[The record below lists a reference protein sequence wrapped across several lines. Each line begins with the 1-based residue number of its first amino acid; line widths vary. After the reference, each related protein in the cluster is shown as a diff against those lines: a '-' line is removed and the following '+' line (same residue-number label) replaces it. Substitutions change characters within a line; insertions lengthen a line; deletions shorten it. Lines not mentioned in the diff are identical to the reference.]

1 MRVAHLLRK
10 YDPTEWGGTETAIA
24 RLTAGLA
31 EQGVDSVVY
40 APRLPPGQI
49 APEDASRISDMGGT
63 PMSLGTAGKRGTG
76 VPLVGS
82 QKTERRLAAD
92 PLAAAGC
99 IVRRFRAVVPVWG
112 IPAERKRQLVA
123 VGGNLV
129 SFDLIGSLWRE
140 PGLDVIHAHVLG
152 RLGAIGHAMA
162 RSRRLPFV
170 LSVHGGAYDLPAAVR
185 QRLVTPAA
193 GGWDW
198 GQLLGLLL
206 RARHLFAESDA
217 IITCNPREAA
227 LIRERHPGRRVIVQP
242 HGVPAALF
250 APDHRSVAREAFPA
264 LRDRAVLL
272 VLGRIDP
279 TKNQAWLVAQAA
291 ELARRHP
298 RILLV
303 FVGAGTNQEYYAAL
317 QARITREGLPGCVL
331 LAGNLPPGDPRLI
344 GLLQEAQAVV
354 LPSVSETFGIVIL
367 EAWAAGTPV
376 ISSRTTGAAALVEDG
391 VNGWLFDLDRPASF
405 HAAVDR
411 LLTQPQ
417 QRGLW
422 GAAGRARAVA
432 EYDTAVLAGRMKRI
446 YEELMEEKNAHRHS
460 ARR

>member
-31 EQGVDSVVY
+31 AQGVDSVVY
-40 APRLPPGQI
+40 APRLPSPMTAPGG
-49 APEDASRISDMGGT
+49 PSRISDMGGT
-63 PMSLGTAGKRGTG
+63 PMPRLRAVAGSAG
-76 VPLVGS
+76 VPPVGS
-82 QKTERRLAAD
+82 PRTEGNFAAD

-99 IVRRFRAVVPVWG
+99 VVRRFRAFVPVWG

-123 VGGNLV
+123 VGGNLL
-129 SFDLIGSLWRE
+129 SFVLPGSLWRE

-152 RLGAIGHAMA
+152 RLGAIGRAVA
-162 RSRRLPFV
+162 RRRRLPFV
-170 LSVHGGAYDLPAAVR
+170 LSVHGGAYDLPSAVR
-185 QRLVTPAA
+185 QGLVKPAA

-198 GQLLGLLL
+198 GQLLGFLL

-217 IITCNPREAA
+217 IITFNQREAA
-227 LIRERHPGRRVIVQP
+227 LIRERHPGRRVFMQP

-250 APDHRSVAREAFPA
+250 APDNRPAARAAFPA
-264 LRDRAVLL
+264 LVGRSVLL
-272 VLGRIDP
+272 VVGRIDP
-279 TKNQAWLVAQAA
+279 TKNQEWLVAQAA

-303 FVGAGTNQEYYAAL
+303 FVGACTNQGYCAAL
-317 QARITREGLPGCVL
+317 RARIMREGLHDGVL
-331 LAGNLPPGDPRLI
+331 LPGNLPPGDPRLI

-354 LPSVSETFGIVIL
+354 QPSVSETFGIVIL

-376 ISSRTTGAAALVEDG
+376 IASRTTGAAALVEDS
-391 VNGWLFDLDRPASF
+391 VNGMLFDLDRPASF
-405 HAAVDR
+405 HAAIDR
-411 LLTQPQ
+411 LFTQPELHGQ
-417 QRGLW
+417 W
-422 GAAGRARAVA
+422 GTAGRAKVVA

-446 YEELMEEKNAHRHS
+446 YEELMEEKNAHRHF

>member
-31 EQGVDSVVY
+31 GHGVDSVVY
-40 APRLPPGQI
+40 APRLPRG
-49 APEDASRISDMGGT
+49 ATAGGDVSRFSDLGGT
-63 PMSLGTAGKRGTG
+63 PMPRGTG
-76 VPLVGS
+76 VPPVGS
-82 QKTERRLAAD
+82 QQTESRPAAD
-92 PLAAAGC
+92 PLAAVGC
-99 IVRRFRAVVPVWG
+99 VVRRFRAFVSVWG
-112 IPAERKRQLVA
+112 IAAERKRQLVA
-123 VGGNLV
+123 VGGNLL
-129 SFDLIGSLWRE
+129 SFDLPGSLWRE

-152 RLGAIGHAMA
+152 RLGAIGRAVA
-162 RSRRLPFV
+162 RRRRLPFV

-185 QRLVTPAA
+185 QELVKPAV

-198 GQLLGLLL
+198 GKPLGLLL

-217 IITCNPREAA
+217 IITFNQREAA
-227 LIRERHPGRRVIVQP
+227 LIRERHPGRRVFVQP

-250 APDHRSVAREAFPA
+250 APDNRSAAREAFPA
-264 LRDRAVLL
+264 LQGRAVLL

-279 TKNQAWLVAQAA
+279 TKNQEWLVAQAV

-303 FVGAGTNQEYYAAL
+303 FVGACTNQKYCYALRMRVA
-317 QARITREGLPGCVL
+317 REGLHSHVIL
-331 LAGNLPPGDPRLI
+331 TGNLPPGDPRLI

-376 ISSRTTGAAALVEDG
+376 ISSRTTGATALVEDG
-391 VNGWLFDLDRPASF
+391 VNGLLFDLDRPASF

-411 LLTQPQ
+411 LFAQPEL
-417 QRGLW
+417 RGQW
-422 GAAGRARAVA
+422 GAAGRAKVVA

-446 YEELMEEKNAHRHS
+446 YEELMEEKNACRHS
-460 ARR
+460 A

>member
-1 MRVAHLLRK
+1 MRVAHILRK

-31 EQGVDSVVY
+31 GQGVDSVVY
-40 APRLPPGQI
+40 APRL
-49 APEDASRISDMGGT
+49 ARTMT
-63 PMSLGTAGKRGTG
+63 
-76 VPLVGS
+76 
-82 QKTERRLAAD
+82 AAD

-99 IVRRFRAVVPVWG
+99 VVRRFRAFVSVWG
-112 IPAERKRQLVA
+112 IAAEQKRQLVA
-123 VGGNLV
+123 MGGNLL
-129 SFDLIGSLWRE
+129 SFDLPGSLWRE

-152 RLGAIGHAMA
+152 RLGAIGRAVA
-162 RSRRLPFV
+162 RGRRLPFV
-170 LSVHGGAYDLPAAVR
+170 LTVHGGAYDLPVAVR
-185 QRLVTPAA
+185 QELVKPAA

-198 GQLLGLLL
+198 GRPLGLLL

-217 IITCNPREAA
+217 IITCNQREAE
-227 LIRERHPGRRVIVQP
+227 LIRARHPGRRVYVQQ

-250 APDHRSVAREAFPA
+250 APDNRPMAREAFPA
-264 LRDRAVLL
+264 LQGRAVLL

-279 TKNQAWLVAQAA
+279 TKNQEWLVAQAA

-303 FVGAGTNQEYYAAL
+303 LVGACTNQRYCAAL
-317 QARITREGLPGCVL
+317 STRVTREGLHDCVL
-331 LAGNLPPGDPRLI
+331 LTGNLPPGDPRLI

-354 LPSVSETFGIVIL
+354 LPSLSESFGIVIL

-405 HAAVDR
+405 HATVDR
-411 LLTQPQ
+411 LFAQPE
-417 QRGLW
+417 QRAQW
-422 GAAGRARAVA
+422 GAAGHAKVMA

-446 YEELMEEKNAHRHS
+446 YLELMEEKNAHRNP

>member
-31 EQGVDSVVY
+31 AQGVDSVVY
-40 APRLPPGQI
+40 APRLPSPMTAPGG
-49 APEDASRISDMGGT
+49 PSRISDMGGT
-63 PMSLGTAGKRGTG
+63 PMPRLRAVAGSAG
-76 VPLVGS
+76 VPPVGS
-82 QKTERRLAAD
+82 PRTEGNFAAD

-99 IVRRFRAVVPVWG
+99 VVRRFRAFVPVWG

-123 VGGNLV
+123 VGGNLL
-129 SFDLIGSLWRE
+129 SFVLPGSLWRE

-152 RLGAIGHAMA
+152 RLGAIGRAVA
-162 RSRRLPFV
+162 RRRRLPFV
-170 LSVHGGAYDLPAAVR
+170 LSVHGGAYDLPSAVR
-185 QRLVTPAA
+185 QGLVKPAA

-198 GQLLGLLL
+198 GQLLGFLL

-217 IITCNPREAA
+217 IITFNQREAA
-227 LIRERHPGRRVIVQP
+227 LIRERHPGRRVFMQP

-250 APDHRSVAREAFPA
+250 APDNRPAARAAFPA
-264 LRDRAVLL
+264 LVGRSVLL
-272 VLGRIDP
+272 VVGRIDP
-279 TKNQAWLVAQAA
+279 TKNQEWLVAQAA

-303 FVGAGTNQEYYAAL
+303 FVGACTNQRYCAAL
-317 QARITREGLPGCVL
+317 RARIMREGLHDGVL
-331 LAGNLPPGDPRLI
+331 LPGNLPPGDPRLI
-344 GLLQEAQAVV
+344 GLLQEARAVV

-376 ISSRTTGAAALVEDG
+376 IASRTTGAAALVEDS
-391 VNGWLFDLDRPASF
+391 VNGMLFDLDRPASF
-405 HAAVDR
+405 HAAIDR
-411 LLTQPQ
+411 LLTQPELPGQ
-417 QRGLW
+417 W
-422 GAAGRARAVA
+422 GAAGRAKVVA

-446 YEELMEEKNAHRHS
+446 YEELMEEKNAHRHF

>member
-31 EQGVDSVVY
+31 AQGVDSVVY
-40 APRLPPGQI
+40 APRLAQART
-49 APEDASRISDMGGT
+49 AP
-63 PMSLGTAGKRGTG
+63 
-76 VPLVGS
+76 
-82 QKTERRLAAD
+82 D

-99 IVRRFRAVVPVWG
+99 VVRRFHAVVSVWG
-112 IPAERKRQLVA
+112 IAAERKRQLVA
-123 VGGNLV
+123 MGGNLL
-129 SFDLIGSLWRE
+129 SFDLPGSLWRE
-140 PGLDVIHAHVLG
+140 PGLDVVHAHVLG
-152 RLGAIGHAMA
+152 RLGAIGRVVA
-162 RSRRLPFV
+162 RGRGLPFV
-170 LSVHGGAYDLPAAVR
+170 LSVHGGAYDLPVAVR
-185 QRLVTPAA
+185 QELVKPAA

-198 GQLLGLLL
+198 GKPLGLLL

-217 IITCNPREAA
+217 IITCNQSEAE
-227 LIRERHPGRRVIVQP
+227 LIRARHPGRRVYVQP

-250 APDHRSVAREAFPA
+250 APDNRPAARAAFPA
-264 LRDRAVLL
+264 LIGRSALL

-279 TKNQAWLVAQAA
+279 TKNQDWLVAQAA

-303 FVGAGTNQEYYAAL
+303 FVGASTNQEYCAAL
-317 QARITREGLPGCVL
+317 RARITREGLPDCVL
-331 LAGNLPPGDPRLI
+331 LTGNLPPGDPRLI

-376 ISSRTTGAAALVEDG
+376 IASRTTGAAALVEDG
-391 VNGWLFDLDRPASF
+391 VNGWLFDLDQPASF
-405 HAAVDR
+405 HAAVGR
-411 LLTQPQ
+411 LLTQPEL
-417 QRGLW
+417 RGQW
-422 GAAGRARAVA
+422 GAAGRAKVVA
-432 EYDTAVLAGRMKRI
+432 EYDTAVLAGRMMLI
-446 YEELMEEKNAHRHS
+446 YEELMEEKNAHRNP